1 MSTKAEQGELTC
13 HDLVRCLFNLNQTEL
28 GILEI
33 LPEGEALTAQQVGKL
48 LGVDR
53 STAYRGLEK
62 LVSLRLV
69 FKERRTGK
77 SRGYTNVY
85 QRVSERELYRKAEE
99 NLDTC
104 YARIKAMLDQEMAQ
118 HRKPTK
124 AETKS

>member
-1 MSTKAEQGELTC
+1 MFEEFPKMSTKAEQGDLTC

-28 GILEI
+28 GILRK
-33 LPEGEALTAQQVGKL
+33 LPEGESLTAQQVGKL
-48 LGVDR
+48 MRVDR

-62 LVSLRLV
+62 LVSVRLV
-69 FKERRTGK
+69 FKERKAGK

-104 YARIKAMLDQEMAQ
+104 YSRIKTMLGQEKTGQ
-118 HRKPTK
+118 KK
-124 AETKS
+124 